1 MLSLKPKAPLIW
13 MLLLQVF
20 LAVPHASAMT
30 VVLVPGLGMEGGLW
44 RSVSERL
51 KEVGI
56 DSRIV
61 QLPFTAMKDDL
72 AATRRVTETVEGPH
86 VLVGH
91 SYGGM
96 LISQAAKDGATEA
109 LIYVAAFQ
117 PEEGESLA
125 ELNAKFPPVMSVDPL
140 IISEDGHFTLKQ
152 EVWMRDVA
160 NGLVAEE
167 AAYWERAQAA
177 ANIGIFSET
186 AEVAGW
192 KQLPVWSVI
201 ATEDRTV
208 SPDLQRFMSKRS
220 DAQVVEL
227 GGGHLLPLTHA
238 AEITDVIVKAV
249 DTLD

>member
-1 MLSLKPKAPLIW
+1 MLSLKPKPTFIW
-13 MLLLQVF
+13 MLLLHAF

-44 RSVSERL
+44 RNVSERL
-51 KEVGI
+51 EAEGI

-61 QLPFTAMKDDL
+61 QLPFTSMKDDL
-72 AATRRVTETVEGPH
+72 AATRRVAATVEGPH
-86 VLVGH
+86 ILVGH

-96 LISQAAKDGATEA
+96 LISQAVKDEATKA

-117 PEEGESLA
+117 PDEGESLA
-125 ELNAKFPPVMSVDPL
+125 ELNAKFPPAMSPDPL
-140 IISEDGHFTLKQ
+140 IISDDGHFTLKRD
-152 EVWMRDVA
+152 VWMRDVA
-160 NGLVAEE
+160 NGLAAEE

-177 ANIGIFSET
+177 ASIGIFSET

-201 ATEDRTV
+201 ATEDRIV

-227 GGGHLLPLTHA
+227 AGGHLLPLTHA

-249 DTLD
+249 DTVD